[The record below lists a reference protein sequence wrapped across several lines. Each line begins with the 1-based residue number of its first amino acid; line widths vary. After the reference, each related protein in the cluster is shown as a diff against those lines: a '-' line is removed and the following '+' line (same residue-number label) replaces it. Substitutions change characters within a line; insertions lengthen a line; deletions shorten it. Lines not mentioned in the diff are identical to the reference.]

1 MCLLERSDKKKKS
14 QKTTARRRR
23 RRRVCVWVCMC
34 VSVSVSEIVS
44 SSFLCSSLCICRPRV
59 CGPELGGWVV
69 HWFLFDS
76 LLPDDE
82 TSSPKCRNSIRRNVA
97 AFAAEIVPSLS
108 LSLSLFRCKSR
119 SSTHPPPLSSIVR
132 LITGH
137 MDVGST
143 LCVCIL
149 FWPPYIRS
157 KGPVYIPG
165 VRRRYIPSMS
175 GFFTSP
181 SIYALIVRRLKLTRF
196 GGHFFSSLRPFPFS
210 SSTSL
215 IEKAAQIIAL

>member
-1 MCLLERSDKKKKS
+1 MYQRPVTWTLLLVRSRRAPRPRSGLCVFPRAGAAACYRFGGKNRSGGLMCLLERSDKKKKS

-108 LSLSLFRCKSR
+108 LSLSLGAKVALPP
-119 SSTHPPPLSSIVR
+119 THR
-132 LITGH
+132 LFLL
-137 MDVGST
+137 
-143 LCVCIL
+143 LC
-149 FWPPYIRS
+149 
-157 KGPVYIPG
+157 
-165 VRRRYIPSMS
+165 
-175 GFFTSP
+175 
-181 SIYALIVRRLKLTRF
+181 AL
-196 GGHFFSSLRPFPFS
+196 
-210 SSTSL
+210 
-215 IEKAAQIIAL
+215 